1 MESIYIVA
9 ILAALVVLSFV
20 IFGKSLKPIFKILIN
35 TALGFVALII
45 VNQIGAYIGVNIGI
59 NTLNAVI
66 VGIFGLPGVALL
78 LLLQWLM
85 VL

>member
-20 IFGKSLKPIFKILIN
+20 IFGKSLKLIFKILIN

-45 VNQIGAYIGVNIGI
+45 VNQVGAYIGVSIGI

>member
-20 IFGKSLKPIFKILIN
+20 IFGKSMKLIFKILIN

-45 VNQIGAYIGVNIGI
+45 VNQIGAYIGVSIGI

>member
-20 IFGKSLKPIFKILIN
+20 IFGKSLKLIFKILIN

-45 VNQIGAYIGVNIGI
+45 VNQVSAYIGVSIGI